1 MAVDFPVV
9 RNEGFSPGARRND
22 CFNVAFLEETSQA
35 VGVVGLVGDEALDW
49 ASRGHQFLRHHDV
62 MEVARRNQQNPGPAS
77 GVGEGV
83 DRRRAA
89 AARASYALLEGPPF
103 PPAAERCALTC
114 ELSIEAAPITP
125 VLPVTALNMASQM
138 PWRLH
143 RLKRL

>member
-1 MAVDFPVV
+1 M
-9 RNEGFSPGARRND
+9 RNERFSPGAGRD
-22 CFNVAFLEETSQA
+22 DSFNAALLEIGWQA

-62 MEVARRNQQNPGPAS
+62 MEVARRNQQNPGPAG

-83 DRRRAA
+83 DRRRAS
-89 AARASYALLEGPPF
+89 AARASYAFFEGPPF